1 LAINFNYYSG
11 RTKLM
16 GIKDDAYN
24 PFINPIFLWQN
35 YLTYWIEASRMFYEN
50 AVKAN
55 QLWFEAFWAI
65 DRKRKETTKV
75 K

>member
-1 LAINFNYYSG
+1 
-11 RTKLM
+11 M
-16 GIKDDAYN
+16 GLKDDVSN
-24 PFINPIFLWQN
+24 PFVNPIYLWQN
-35 YLTYWIEASRMFYEN
+35 YSKYWIEANRMLYEN

-55 QLWFEAFWAI
+55 QLWFEALWAI